1 MPAQTVIKIRRDSSS
16 NWTFS
21 DPILADGE
29 IGFESDTNRIK
40 IGNGDDVWTLL
51 KYASASL
58 EISETEPTEPNEGNV
73 WFNST
78 NGRAYI
84 FYDLTWVDLNP
95 GIAGPQGV
103 SGVISSSEAPED
115 TSVLW
120 VDVTEEPA
128 AMVSVPAGGD
138 TGQVLSKVDATDYE
152 IQWID
157 AVSVISNGTISD
169 DQLAI
174 PSGRY
179 RSVAAISTS
188 SSVTEAQ
195 RGWLITSTASSPIT
209 ITIDTIMFGG
219 DRIDFIQE
227 GTGQV
232 TFAAGSGVTLNSKD
246 SKFKTNG
253 RYSAVTAVAI
263 ADNNIR
269 LVGDLTA

>member
-120 VDVTEEPA
+120 VDVTEEPD
-128 AMVSVPAGGD
+128 VPVPAGGD
-138 TGQVLSKVDATDYE
+138 AGQVLSKITTTDYDT
-152 IQWID
+152 QWVD
-157 AVSVISNGTISD
+157 AVSVIADSTISD
-169 DQLAI
+169 EKLAV

-179 RSVAAISTS
+179 RSVFPVSTS
-188 SSVTEAQ
+188 SSVTYIE
-195 RGWLITSTASSPIT
+195 RGRLVTTTASSAIT
-209 ITIDTIMFGG
+209 ITIDAPLFSG
-219 DRIDFIQE
+219 DRIDFIQD

-263 ADNNIR
+263 ADNDIR
-269 LVGDLTA
+269 LVGDLAT